1 MINYH
6 KSYMMHEK
14 DKITVAWI
22 CYFSNEKIRSLYPG
36 EVSRPIYKFA
46 RHILNLPQK
55 TGVVSDFAP
64 WVNIGIDEMSKRPNV
79 ELHVIAP
86 IIDLKVS
93 KYEFESDG
101 VHYHFFRSDW
111 TQLIRHII
119 RNPKLWLCLQNNSHI
134 INCFL
139 DEISPDVINLV
150 GTENA
155 YYSCSVLNNNHKAP
169 IFVSLQTVY
178 SNPARLKYMPDID
191 KSINWYIDKRILS
204 ECMYF
209 GVEDKMYND
218 LIKHYNPSA
227 ITLNFSFCVPPYPSI
242 IGNIS
247 KEYDFVNFAMQHSE
261 KKGTP
266 DSIIAMSEVVKK
278 YPRAKLNIVGG
289 CEQAVKHK
297 LEKLITAYHLEDNI
311 VFTPYFTKHTDLLE
325 HIQKARMAV
334 LPIKLDVIPGTV
346 LQAMHYKL
354 PVITYSTTGT
364 PYINKRK
371 NRVLLCKENNPSELA
386 LQMVW
391 AIEHPTEI
399 ETMSNDAKDWIN
411 RFIDNNKRTQRLIDA
426 YHAIISHYQ
435 SGTPI
440 ENSLLFDE
448 DKVVY
453 DEDNF

>member
-1 MINYH
+1 MG
-6 KSYMMHEK
+6 EK
-14 DKITVAWI
+14 NKIKVAWI
-22 CYFSNEKIRSLYPG
+22 CHFSNEKIRLLYPR
-36 EVSRPIYKFA
+36 ETSRPIYRFVRRIMK
-46 RHILNLPQK
+46 LPK
-55 TGVVSDFAP
+55 KSGVVCDFAP
-64 WVNIGIDEMSKRPNV
+64 WVNIGIDEMAKRSDI
-79 ELHVIAP
+79 ELHIIAP
-86 IIDLKVS
+86 TIDLQVS

-101 VHYHFFRSDW
+101 VYYHFFRSDW

-119 RNPKLWLCLQNNSHI
+119 KNPKLWLRLQNNSNI
-134 INCFL
+134 INSFL
-139 DEISPDVINLV
+139 DKISPDVINLI

-155 YYSCSVLNNNHKAP
+155 YYSCSVLNSKQKVP
-169 IFVSLQTVY
+169 VFVSLQTVY
-178 SNPARLKYMPDID
+178 SNPARLQFMPGID
-191 KSINWYIDKRILS
+191 KSVNWYIDKRILG
-204 ECMYF
+204 ECQYF

-218 LIKHYNPSA
+218 LIKQNNPNA
-227 ITLNFSFCVPPYPSI
+227 ISLNFSFCVPPYPSI

-278 YPRAKLNIVGG
+278 YPKAKLNIVGG
-289 CEQAVKHK
+289 CEQSVKHE
-297 LEKLITAYHLEDNI
+297 LEKLITYYHLEENI
-311 VFTPYFTKHTDLLE
+311 VFTPYFAKHTDLLE

-371 NRVLLCKENNPSELA
+371 KRVILCKENNPSELA
-386 LQMVW
+386 LQMLW

-399 ETMSNDAKDWIN
+399 ESMANDAKDWIG
-411 RFIDNNKRTQRLIDA
+411 RFIDNKKRTQRLMDV
-426 YHAIISHYQ
+426 YHAIIGHYK

-448 DKVVY
+448 NKLVY